1 MVSTW
6 DLLRED
12 GRNWPDRG
20 FYRDLIARFGTPALD
35 VGCSTGRLLL
45 DFLAEGLAIDG
56 VDSSAEMLDLCRKK
70 AEERGLRPG
79 LYQQRMESLD
89 LPRKYRTILVPSS
102 SFQLV
107 TQRDAA
113 EAAMRRLHDHLEPR
127 GALAMPFMVVTETE
141 ASDWQLTAE
150 RTRPEDGALVR
161 RWSRSWN
168 DLEQQLQ
175 HSLDRFEIVVDGN
188 VVDFEEH
195 ERSPGLR
202 WYTQAQAL
210 DLYARA
216 GFAEIETFRG
226 FSFEPAGPGDALFS
240 VVGIRRGSPVAT

>member
-1 MVSTW
+1 
-6 DLLRED
+6 
-12 GRNWPDRG
+12 
-20 FYRDLIARFGTPALD
+20 
-35 VGCSTGRLLL
+35 
-45 DFLAEGLAIDG
+45 
-56 VDSSAEMLDLCRKK
+56 MLDLCRKK